1 MDKKIQYTVKRIFDL
16 LFSLVLLICSSPFL
30 LLAMATVRLRSPEA
44 PVFFKQV
51 RSGYKGREF
60 TIYKLRT
67 MTNERDADGRLLPDE
82 QRLKRWGKIIRKTNI
97 DEIPQVFN
105 ILKGEMSL
113 IGPRPVLPVDVEK
126 FNAYQMHRQDILPG
140 ISGSFILLLMGK
152 YDFVLNA
159 VHELKSG
166 MNIGGNF
173 CTLLLFMFGIF
184 IGIAGFIRLL
194 SYLLQKFHDITIAVL
209 IGFML
214 GSLRKV
220 WPWKFADNIENHNIL
235 PGAIDGN
242 FWFAVLL
249 GAIGFILVLVIEYAA
264 RKREDMTP

>member
-1 MDKKIQYTVKRIFDL
+1 
-16 LFSLVLLICSSPFL
+16 
-30 LLAMATVRLRSPEA
+30 MATVRLRSPEA

-140 ISGSFILLLMGK
+140 ISGWEAVNEWETPTWEKKFEYDIYYVDHFSLLLDIRIFFK
-152 YDFVLNA
+152 TIYVVLFARRPDDSYRPARFEGNPPA
-159 VHELKSG
+159 VSPSPEEARP
-166 MNIGGNF
+166 
-173 CTLLLFMFGIF
+173 T
-184 IGIAGFIRLL
+184 AE
-194 SYLLQKFHDITIAVL
+194 AV
-209 IGFML
+209 
-214 GSLRKV
+214 K
-220 WPWKFADNIENHNIL
+220 KA
-235 PGAIDGN
+235 
-242 FWFAVLL
+242 
-249 GAIGFILVLVIEYAA
+249 
-264 RKREDMTP
+264 